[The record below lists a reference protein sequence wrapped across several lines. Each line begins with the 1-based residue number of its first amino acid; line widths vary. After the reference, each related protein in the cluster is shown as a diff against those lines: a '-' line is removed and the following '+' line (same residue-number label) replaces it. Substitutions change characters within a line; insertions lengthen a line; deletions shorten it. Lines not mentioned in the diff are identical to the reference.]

1 MYQCWNEDPT
11 LRPTFAEMVKQL
23 YFLQKEEPD
32 NIPLFVSKSCEKL
45 CDETPPNGFIQSGDE
60 TLMSAIIAHFHN
72 TPPSSNSQPE
82 EDNAHSQE
90 GYIAMNPVQETNLSS
105 QPEEDNAHSQEGY
118 IAMNPVQE
126 TNLSSQPEEDNA
138 HSQEGYIAMNPVQET
153 NLSSQ
158 PEEDNAHSQEGYIA
172 MNPVQETNL
181 LSQPE
186 EDNAHSQEGY
196 IAMNP
201 VQETNLSSNLVIEN
215 GLNPVNSDHEYV
227 NMPPHHT
234 NLYEDSADISF
245 PSNGLL
251 RKNEHIQVRLESNN
265 SDYVPMHP
273 ASSTM

>member
-126 TNLSSQPEEDNA
+126 TNLSSHP
-138 HSQEGYIAMNPVQET
+138 
-153 NLSSQ
+153 
-158 PEEDNAHSQEGYIA
+158 
-172 MNPVQETNL
+172 
-181 LSQPE
+181 

>member
-126 TNLSSQPEEDNA
+126 TNLSSHP
-138 HSQEGYIAMNPVQET
+138 
-153 NLSSQ
+153 
-158 PEEDNAHSQEGYIA
+158 
-172 MNPVQETNL
+172 
-181 LSQPE
+181 

-245 PSNGLL
+245 PLNGLL

>member
-82 EDNAHSQE
+82 KDNAHSQE

-118 IAMNPVQE
+118 V
-126 TNLSSQPEEDNA
+126 
-138 HSQEGYIAMNPVQET
+138 
-153 NLSSQ
+153 
-158 PEEDNAHSQEGYIA
+158 
-172 MNPVQETNL
+172 
-181 LSQPE
+181 
-186 EDNAHSQEGY
+186 
-196 IAMNP
+196 AMNP

>member
-126 TNLSSQPEEDNA
+126 TNLSS
-138 HSQEGYIAMNPVQET
+138 
-153 NLSSQ
+153 
-158 PEEDNAHSQEGYIA
+158 
-172 MNPVQETNL
+172 
-181 LSQPE
+181 
-186 EDNAHSQEGY
+186 
-196 IAMNP
+196 
-201 VQETNLSSNLVIEN
+201 NLVIEN

>member
-82 EDNAHSQE
+82 KDNAHSQE

-138 HSQEGYIAMNPVQET
+138 HSQEGYV
-153 NLSSQ
+153 
-158 PEEDNAHSQEGYIA
+158 
-172 MNPVQETNL
+172 
-181 LSQPE
+181 
-186 EDNAHSQEGY
+186 
-196 IAMNP
+196 AMNP

>member
-153 NLSSQ
+153 NLSS
-158 PEEDNAHSQEGYIA
+158 
-172 MNPVQETNL
+172 
-181 LSQPE
+181 
-186 EDNAHSQEGY
+186 
-196 IAMNP
+196 
-201 VQETNLSSNLVIEN
+201 NLVIEN